1 MMVRSLVSQDGM
13 EASNTGIFSFS
24 HAGSYI
30 ETMAPASAEMSLS
43 ERSNLIYL
51 DKCLHKHW
59 RLGQNV
65 ILSWCPT
72 DYGVAVIVIPHYGV
86 AAFSAGAVNP
96 PLAAHETARPSE
108 DFFKSL
114 ITGRRRLSPRQLENV
129 SRLLGI
135 EPTSIELRQKIEDS
149 PLTDQIIEKLVKR
162 YSISYVAKRAVA
174 VFDIVGFSLLAP
186 FDQMTQLN
194 SLSYSIN
201 SAHSK
206 MLAKSIG
213 IDFGRSTTGDGFY
226 LWNRGLGLEADI
238 LLYHLMHLVLADN
251 AIARSKAKHNTA
263 PLLRACFHIG
273 SSYEFHQAE
282 GLNPTLY
289 NYIVGDVTVE
299 LARMIDRALPGQI
312 MVGEF
317 PSSGLSRSSSPSS
330 SAEVDSISFVEQA
343 TSSLDQLNGLELS
356 GEKVESIK
364 CYLTGTRLKT
374 GDFSIR
380 RITISDKHGMCRNVF
395 NAKVNIYRR
404 HAEPILL
411 GIEDRLLSGDKALPG
426 KAEHFVKRN

>member
-1 MMVRSLVSQDGM
+1 MAALLLSRNLM

-30 ETMAPASAEMSLS
+30 ETLSATSQEMSLL

-51 DKCLHKHW
+51 DKCLHRQW

-65 ILSWCPT
+65 ILNWCPT
-72 DYGVAVIVIPHYGV
+72 DDGVAVLSVPHYAV
-86 AAFSAGAVNP
+86 AAYSTGAP
-96 PLAAHETARPSE
+96 KAPLADHEGARPSE

-114 ITGRRRLSPRQLENV
+114 ISGRRRLTPRQLDNV
-129 SRLLGI
+129 ARLLGI
-135 EPTSIELRQKIEDS
+135 EPTPLKLRQKLSES
-149 PLTDQIIEKLVKR
+149 PMIDKIVEKLVKR
-162 YSISYVAKRAVA
+162 YGISYVENRAVA
-174 VFDIVGFSLLAP
+174 LFDIVGFSLLAP
-186 FDQMTQLN
+186 FEQMTQLN

-201 SAHSK
+201 SSHSK
-206 MLAKSIG
+206 MLAKNIG

-226 LWNRGLGLEADI
+226 IWNRGLGLEADTM
-238 LLYHLMHLVLADN
+238 LYHLMHLVLADN
-251 AIARSKAKHNTA
+251 AIARSKAQYNTV
-263 PLLRACFHIG
+263 PKLRACFHVG

-317 PSSGLSRSSSPSS
+317 PSSARSPNTGG
-330 SAEVDSISFVEQA
+330 EVAALDSVAFVEHA
-343 TSSLDQLNGLELS
+343 TGSLDQLNGLELS

-380 RITISDKHGMCRNVF
+380 RITISDKHGISRNVF

-404 HAEPILL
+404 HAAPILL
-411 GIEDRLLSGDKALPG
+411 GIEDRSLSAAPGLPG
-426 KAEHFVKRN
+426 KTEHLVKRG

>member
-1 MMVRSLVSQDGM
+1 M

-30 ETMAPASAEMSLS
+30 ETLSAESAEMSLLD
-43 ERSNLIYL
+43 RSNLIYL
-51 DKCLHKHW
+51 DKCLHNHW

-65 ILSWCPT
+65 ILNWCPT
-72 DYGVAVIVIPHYGV
+72 TDGVAVLFVPHYAV
-86 AAFSAGAVNP
+86 AAYSTQANAA
-96 PLAAHETARPSE
+96 PLADHESVKPSE

-114 ITGRRRLSPRQLENV
+114 ISGRRRLTPRQMDNV
-129 SRLLGI
+129 ARLLGI
-135 EPTSIELRQKIEDS
+135 ELTQLKLRQKIEDS
-149 PLTDQIIEKLVKR
+149 PTTNQIIEKLVKR
-162 YSISYVAKRAVA
+162 YGISYVDNRAVA
-174 VFDIVGFSLLAP
+174 LFDIVGFSLLTP
-186 FDQMTQLN
+186 FEQMTQLN

-206 MLAKSIG
+206 MLAKSID
-213 IDFGRSTTGDGFY
+213 IDFCRSTTGDGFY

-251 AIARSKAKHNTA
+251 AIANSKAQHNTV
-263 PLLRACFHIG
+263 PELRVCFHVG

-289 NYIVGDVTVE
+289 NYIVGDVTIE
-299 LARMIDRALPGQI
+299 LARMIERALPGQI

-317 PSSGLSRSSSPSS
+317 PSETSTVETGRDVTKL
-330 SAEVDSISFVEQA
+330 DSIEFVEQA
-343 TSSLDQLNGLELS
+343 THSLDQLSGLELS
-356 GEKVESIK
+356 GERVESIK
-364 CYLTGTRLKT
+364 CYLTGTRLRT

-380 RITISDKHGMCRNVF
+380 RITISDKHGMSRNVF

-404 HAEPILL
+404 HAGPILL
-411 GIEDRLLSGDKALPG
+411 GIEDRLLNAETTLAG
-426 KAEHFVKRN
+426 KTAHLVKRR

>member
-1 MMVRSLVSQDGM
+1 M

-30 ETMAPASAEMSLS
+30 ETLSSDSAEMNLQG
-43 ERSNLIYL
+43 RSNLIFL

-65 ILSWCPT
+65 ILNWCPT
-72 DYGVAVIVIPHYGV
+72 DDGVAVLLVPHY
-86 AAFSAGAVNP
+86 AAAAYSAQAGTG
-96 PLAAHETARPSE
+96 PLADHESVKPSE

-114 ITGRRRLSPRQLENV
+114 ISGRRRLTPRQMENV
-129 SRLLGI
+129 ARLLGI
-135 EPTSIELRQKIEDS
+135 EQTNLKLRQKIDDS
-149 PLTDQIIEKLVKR
+149 PTTEQIIEKLVKR
-162 YSISYVAKRAVA
+162 YSISYVDTRAVA
-174 VFDIVGFSLLAP
+174 LFDIVGFSLLPP
-186 FDQMTQLN
+186 FEQMTQIN

-206 MLAKSIG
+206 MLSKSID

-226 LWNRGLGLEADI
+226 LWNRGLGVEADI

-251 AIARSKAKHNTA
+251 AIAKSKAQHNTV
-263 PLLRACFHIG
+263 PELRVCFHVG

-299 LARMIDRALPGQI
+299 LARMIERALPGQI

-317 PSSGLSRSSSPSS
+317 AGK
-330 SAEVDSISFVEQA
+330 SASADTADGAPNLASIEFVEQA
-343 TSSLDQLNGLELS
+343 TQSLDQLSGLELS

-364 CYLTGTRLKT
+364 CYLTGTQLRT

-380 RITISDKHGMCRNVF
+380 RITISDKHGMSRNVF

-404 HAEPILL
+404 HADPILL
-411 GIEDRLLSGDKALPG
+411 GIEDRLLSTEAALIE
-426 KAEHFVKRN
+426 KTAHLVKQRS